1 MKTKTLI
8 SLVIAILSIFII
20 YCYLN
25 NISFTKIKQYLTFFN
40 ILKLVLVI
48 SIFYCIFQYFNPPIV
63 YKANMIGN
71 KRCMNNIS
79 KLQSLNEADLQKI
92 KELTGKCRI

>member
-1 MKTKTLI
+1 MKAKTLI
-8 SLVIAILSIFII
+8 PLVMAILAIFII

-25 NISFTKIKQYLTFFN
+25 NISFTKIMQYLTFFN
-40 ILKLVLVI
+40 ILKLLLGI

-63 YKANMIGN
+63 YKASMIGN

-79 KLQSLNEADLQKI
+79 QLQSLNETDLQKI
-92 KELTGKCRI
+92 KELTGKCKI